1 MTTGPDDSKMG
12 RCVIY
17 ALVDDPDYLLFD
29 ADLFESWEGP
39 VVCHPSEYVP
49 VASVKLLP
57 GEVELNLGTE
67 DNGYG
72 IECDKGRFSA
82 QQVVYG
88 DTGDA
93 VEVSLWMQDNQLTGF
108 VCFRV

>member
-49 VASVKLLP
+49 VGSV
-57 GEVELNLGTE
+57 
-67 DNGYG
+67 
-72 IECDKGRFSA
+72 
-82 QQVVYG
+82 
-88 DTGDA
+88 
-93 VEVSLWMQDNQLTGF
+93 
-108 VCFRV
+108 